1 MTEEEKNKIRT
12 RTNISVSLETRKRVG
27 RLGYAGQSLES
38 VLIALLDENEGRRK
52 KKPLKVL
59 MGHQPAD
66 SLRAAA
72 LAQWRR
78 IHRYDY

>member
-12 RTNISVSLETRKRVG
+12 RTNISVSLETRERVG

-52 KKPLKVL
+52 EEAAEGFNGSPTSR
-59 MGHQPAD
+59 QPSTSSISPMETHP
-66 SLRAAA
+66 SL
-72 LAQWRR
+72 
-78 IHRYDY
+78 